1 MRCWFGLD
9 GGGTRLRL
17 LYKGE
22 DGHTSS
28 LVGLSSNPYGV
39 GGEAAK
45 EHIAALANEMLA
57 KEHSRYDDVQ
67 AVVLG
72 SAGMGRKQEQKEF
85 SLFLQHLFPEAVVHV
100 TTDAEIF
107 LVGALSCPSGFAL
120 IAGTGSIA
128 IGRNFQGNVIR
139 TGGYG
144 WRIGDPGSGY
154 GLADDAIRAALQ
166 SSEGLLP
173 STRLTKAVKEFFNLK
188 ELPDIITLKNDE
200 KTTKGSIALFGP
212 VVLGY
217 AEDGDEVAR
226 DIVKKA
232 ADDLA
237 RFVEATM
244 YRLPPPWN
252 PELVLGGGMLSHE
265 GFFPALV
272 KESIRQR
279 CPGLRVINKARGS
292 AEEGALALALTLS
305 PHTRD

>member
-1 MRCWFGLD
+1 MRCWLGLD
-9 GGGTRLRL
+9 GGGTKLRL
-17 LYKGE
+17 QYKGE

-39 GGEAAK
+39 GGEVAQ
-45 EHIAALANEMLA
+45 EHIAALVNEMLA
-57 KEHSRYDDVQ
+57 KEHSSYDEVQ

-72 SAGMGRKQEQKEF
+72 SAGMGRKQEQKDF
-85 SLFLQHLFPEAVVHV
+85 SLFLEHLCPEAVVHV

-128 IGRNFQGNVIR
+128 IGRNYQGTIVR

-173 STRLTKAVKEFFNLK
+173 TTRLTEAVKGFFGLK
-188 ELPDIITLKNDE
+188 ELSDIITLKNDE

-212 VVLGY
+212 EVLEY
-217 AEDGDEVAR
+217 AEHGDAVAK

-232 ADDLA
+232 ANDLA

-244 YRLPPPWN
+244 HRLPPPWN
-252 PELVLGGGMLSHE
+252 AELALGGGMLSHE
-265 GFFPALV
+265 GIFLTLV

-279 CPGLRVINKARGS
+279 CPNLTILNQARGS
-292 AEEGALALALTLS
+292 AEEGALALALTLP
-305 PHTRD
+305 PHTKD